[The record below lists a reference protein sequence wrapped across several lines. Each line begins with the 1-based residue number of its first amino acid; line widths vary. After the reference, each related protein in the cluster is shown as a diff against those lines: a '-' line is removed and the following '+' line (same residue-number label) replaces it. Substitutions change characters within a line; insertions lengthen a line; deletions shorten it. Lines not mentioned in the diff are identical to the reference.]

1 MSLYVKQYLSADKP
15 NLVLLHGW
23 GMSSDV
29 WGAFAETLADYF
41 SLTLI
46 DLPGLGRSTDYP
58 TPYTMKSVVEQLTE
72 QVPEKA
78 SWLGWSMGGQIAVEF
93 AATYPQRVEK
103 LITVASNPCFVQRD
117 DWSCAVEESVHQ
129 QFETSLDANIGK
141 TLQRFI
147 MLQTQGAELGRE
159 TLKFLKAILKELDH
173 AAPIESLSLLRGDAR
188 ASLSQLTMPV
198 LQLFGEKDNL
208 VPLDA
213 AEACQ
218 QLSKGGVK
226 VYSDAGHLPFY
237 SHQTEVIADVVSFLQ
252 EPAV

>member
-1 MSLYVKQYLSADKP
+1 
-15 NLVLLHGW
+15 
-23 GMSSDV
+23 
-29 WGAFAETLADYF
+29 
-41 SLTLI
+41 
-46 DLPGLGRSTDYP
+46 
-58 TPYTMKSVVEQLTE
+58 
-72 QVPEKA
+72 
-78 SWLGWSMGGQIAVEF
+78 
-93 AATYPQRVEK
+93 
-103 LITVASNPCFVQRD
+103 
-117 DWSCAVEESVHQ
+117 WSCAVEESVHQ
-129 QFETSLDANIGK
+129 QFEASLDANIVK

-173 AAPIESLSLLRGDAR
+173 AAPIESLGLLRGDAR

-198 LQLFGEKDNL
+198 FQLFGEKDNL
-208 VPLDA
+208 VPLEA

-226 VYSDAGHLPFY
+226 VYSGAGHLPFY